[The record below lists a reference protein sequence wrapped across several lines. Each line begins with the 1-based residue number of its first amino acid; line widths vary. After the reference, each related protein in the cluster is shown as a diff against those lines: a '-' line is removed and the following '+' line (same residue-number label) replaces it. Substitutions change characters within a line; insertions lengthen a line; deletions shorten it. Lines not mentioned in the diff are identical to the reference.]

1 MVNFDWS
8 TGRSFDG
15 TGASGFGLGLQ
26 EVDHSIWRLPVLE
39 KITVRLY
46 ACNCAILWFELAKVP
61 PGSPVWNIDVLNQR
75 ILAQKKVC
83 ISITIGPGRQCPLK
97 YMKAL
102 IMTLDITLSMYQ
114 GYNAIITI
122 CLICLTCLICR
133 ASSSGSQWT
142 MRCWEV
148 VMAIGLPASPK
159 TFPLR
164 LTIISKSFSCM

>member
-1 MVNFDWS
+1 MCSGWWTS
-8 TGRSFDG
+8 TGRLG
-15 TGASGFGLGLQ
+15 GALMEPVQVGLVSVSRRSTTQSGGCLFSRKSRWDFML
-26 EVDHSIWRLPVLE
+26 VNW
-39 KITVRLY
+39 
-46 ACNCAILWFELAKVP
+46 AILWFELAKVP

-102 IMTLDITLSMYQ
+102 MTLDITLSMYQ

-164 LTIISKSFSCM
+164 LTIISK